1 MNDKKKD
8 TIKDSFVHIR
18 ISKKEKEFFETK
30 AVEEGINISNYFLFA
45 TRAYARFSELKKP
58 RKRDVPG
65 VSEDLLESLSKIE
78 KLILENRSTMK
89 AMQDLSPEEEDYYK
103 VEWSIEKILRL
114 LQEPEF
120 HLKESN
126 TIAAALKKKDPT
138 LDEFLDRT
146 GQRAFSALDI
156 ALDRLEGEGKIKIGN
171 KGIITW
177 Y

>member
-1 MNDKKKD
+1 MNNKKKE

-18 ISKKEKEFFETK
+18 ISGKEKEFFETK
-30 AVEEGINISNYFLFA
+30 AKEEGINISNYFLFA
-45 TRAYARFSELKKP
+45 ARAYARFSELRKP

-65 VSEDLLESLSKIE
+65 VSEDLLLSLNKIE

-89 AMQDLSPEEEDYYK
+89 VKQDLIPEEDDYYK

-120 HLKESN
+120 QLKESN
-126 TIAAALKKKDPT
+126 AIAAALKKKDPA
-138 LDEFLDRT
+138 LDEFLDRS

-156 ALDRLEGEGKIKIGN
+156 ALDRLEGKGKIKIGN